1 MELKETKLPQKIK
14 LELETEKE
22 RMFLRIAL
30 QKAQSCALC
39 AILDTKDDKEL
50 SESMKAFNL
59 ESLKKEHDLYARLVS
74 RLDDAT
80 DEVETWRTG
89 R

>member
-1 MELKETKLPQKIK
+1 METKLPYKIK
-14 LELETEKE
+14 LELETKEE
-22 RMFLRIAL
+22 RMFLRVAL

-59 ESLKKEHDLYARLVS
+59 ERLRKEHELYARLVS
-74 RLDDAT
+74 RLDNAT
-80 DEVETWRTG
+80 DEAEPWRKASN
-89 R
+89 